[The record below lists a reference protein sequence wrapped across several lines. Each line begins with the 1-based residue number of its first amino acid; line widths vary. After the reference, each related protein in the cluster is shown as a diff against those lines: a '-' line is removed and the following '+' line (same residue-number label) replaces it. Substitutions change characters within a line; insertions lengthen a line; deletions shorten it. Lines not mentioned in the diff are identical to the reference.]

1 MVLKYNDHTVITKI
15 VTHKRP
21 HADELVARMLL
32 RRFPV
37 GEEKFP
43 GITTATTSYMTTGEL
58 TDGKTWQDFPDT
70 VFLGCGGGPF
80 DEHATSKKEREEN
93 ESCVTLVAKYLGL
106 ESDKGLEKI
115 LYYIKKEDLG
125 GSKVKHELPSVIKLL
140 HACHKDE
147 EAIAK
152 WTEDAYYAVYKDEGR
167 RGEEEKGGSD
177 KKGWQPLTLTSTYEV
192 LKSQGYEDLNW
203 WKKFADDA
211 ILYQQKRFDEAGEDF
226 ETNAHAS
233 RIPGPK
239 GRTVNF
245 AWIESDN
252 EEVNKYARSKGADV
266 VVQFQGGGRC
276 FITTNQRAGINLSY
290 AFVLLRMAEQHYRG
304 GITIKD
310 EEILSKEGFV
320 DGVPCWYLFHTKHM
334 GFNGSLTATDVEPSK
349 IPREKIVELIKEGV
363 KRG

>member
-1 MVLKYNDHTVITKI
+1 MITKI

-32 RRFPV
+32 RRFPE

-43 GITTATTSYMTTGEL
+43 GVSNASTSYMTTGEL
-58 TDGKTWQDFPDT
+58 QDGKTYSDFPDT

-80 DEHATSKKEREEN
+80 DEHATTKKERDEN

-106 ESDKGLEKI
+106 ENDKGLEKI
-115 LYYIKKEDLG
+115 LYFIKKEDLG

-140 HACHKDE
+140 HAKYTDDF

-152 WTEDAYYAVYKDEGR
+152 WTEDAYFAVYQDEIS
-167 RGEEEKGGSD
+167 KGGSA
-177 KKGWQPLTLTSTYEV
+177 KKEWQPITLTSAYET
-192 LKSQGYEDLNW
+192 LASQSYTDLAW

-211 ILYQQKRFDEAGEDF
+211 IRHQQEKFDEAGREF
-226 ETNAHAS
+226 EEEAIAT
-233 RIPGPK
+233 REPGPK
-239 GRTVNF
+239 GRMINF
-245 AWIESDN
+245 AVIESDN
-252 EEVNKYARSKGADV
+252 EEINKYARSKGADV

-276 FITTNQRAGINLSY
+276 FITTNQRAGIDLSY
-290 AFVLLRMAEQHYRG
+290 AFVLIRMAEQHYRG

-310 EEILSKEGFV
+310 EAVLGKEGFV

-349 IPREKIVELIKEGV
+349 IPREKIVECIKQGI
-363 KRG
+363 RRS